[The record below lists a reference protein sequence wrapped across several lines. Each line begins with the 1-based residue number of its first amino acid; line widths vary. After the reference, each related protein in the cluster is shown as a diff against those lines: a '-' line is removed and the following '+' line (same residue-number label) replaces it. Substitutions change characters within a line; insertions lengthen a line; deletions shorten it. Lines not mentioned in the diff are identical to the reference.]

1 MIDSLVVFLK
11 LGDFL
16 QCKERVLNT
25 INNNNKKKCNNN
37 NTNSNVNKQQSGSVS
52 LRLLNK
58 ITQPRRTNITT
69 PENEC
74 IKHIFQLTLINIIIM
89 ISLNFELAKDEI
101 YIR

>member
-16 QCKERVLNT
+16 ECKERVLNT

-52 LRLLNK
+52 FFAFTKQNH
-58 ITQPRRTNITT
+58 TT
-69 PENEC
+69 
-74 IKHIFQLTLINIIIM
+74 
-89 ISLNFELAKDEI
+89 
-101 YIR
+101 